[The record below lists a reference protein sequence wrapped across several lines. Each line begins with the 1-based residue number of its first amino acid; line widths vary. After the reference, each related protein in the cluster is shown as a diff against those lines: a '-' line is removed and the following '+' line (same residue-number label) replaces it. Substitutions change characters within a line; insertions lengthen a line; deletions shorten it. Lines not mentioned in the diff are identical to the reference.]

1 MIARLTAV
9 YTAIFAAVLS
19 CISAYAYWLIG
30 GQYRSLLAPA
40 LDTIEG
46 QAGYRNAMTHVL
58 ITIVAADV
66 PVLIV
71 VCLLAFV
78 LARASLR
85 PLFDARE
92 RERQFA
98 ADAAHELRS
107 PLATIA
113 TVAQA
118 ARLKTDP
125 ETRERL
131 DTIAHTALDASALIG
146 ELLTLAREPRP
157 GLLQREPVDLAHV
170 VTACAREFDS
180 RATAAN
186 LELRVLAAGAIVDGD
201 ERRLRELTRNLLENA
216 LRHAKHVIVL
226 ECGGDTTAAYL
237 CVRDDG
243 DGIAPALR
251 EQIFQR
257 YAGADPGGHGLGLA
271 IAHWIAHAH
280 DGELEL
286 EGGTAIPGASFVAKI
301 PRLF

>member
-1 MIARLTAV
+1 MIVRLTV
-9 YTAIFAAVLS
+9 IYTAIFAAVLA
-19 CISAYAYWLIG
+19 CISAYVYWLIG

-40 LDTIEG
+40 LDTAEG
-46 QAGYRNAMTHVL
+46 QAGYRNAMMHVL
-58 ITIVAADV
+58 TTIVAADV

-71 VCLLAFV
+71 VGLLAFV
-78 LARASLR
+78 LARTSLR
-85 PLFDARE
+85 PLLDARE
-92 RERQFA
+92 REQQFA

-125 ETRERL
+125 ETREHL
-131 DTIAHTALDASALIG
+131 DMIAHTALDASALIG

-170 VTACAREFDS
+170 VTACAREFDA
-180 RATAAN
+180 RAAAAH

-216 LRHAKHVIVL
+216 LRHAKRVIVL
-226 ECGGDTTAAYL
+226 ECGGDVTAAYL
-237 CVRDDG
+237 RVRDDG

-251 EQIFQR
+251 EQLFQR
-257 YAGADPGGHGLGLA
+257 YAGADPNGHGLGLA
-271 IAHWIAHAH
+271 IAHWIVHAH
-280 DGELEL
+280 NGELEL
-286 EGGTAIPGASFVAKI
+286 ERGTCMPGASFVAKI
-301 PRLF
+301 PRLS

>member
-9 YTAIFAAVLS
+9 YTAIFAAVLA
-19 CISAYAYWLIG
+19 CISFYAYWLVG

-40 LDTIEG
+40 LDTPEG
-46 QAGYRNAMTHVL
+46 QSGYRTAMSHVL
-58 ITIVAADV
+58 VTIVAADV

-71 VCLLAFV
+71 VGLLAFV

-92 RERQFA
+92 REQQFA

-118 ARLKTDP
+118 ARLAADP
-125 ETRERL
+125 QTREQL
-131 DTIAHTALDASALIG
+131 DTIARTALDASALIG
-146 ELLTLAREPRP
+146 DLLTLAREPRP

-170 VTACAREFDS
+170 VTTCAREFDA
-180 RATAAN
+180 RANAAN
-186 LELRVLAAGAIVDGD
+186 LELRVQAGEAIVNGD

-216 LRHAKHVIVL
+216 LRHAKHTIVL
-226 ECGGDTTAAYL
+226 ECGGDATAAYL
-237 CVRDDG
+237 RVRDDG

-251 EQIFQR
+251 AQLFQR
-257 YAGADPGGHGLGLA
+257 YAGDDAEGHGLGLS
-271 IAHWIAHAH
+271 IAHWIASAH

-286 EGGTAIPGASFVAKI
+286 EKGASAPGASFVAKL
-301 PRLF
+301 PRLG